1 MTQFEFLAVI
11 ISIVIAFGISDIL
24 SSWGE
29 QIRLRSSIRPY
40 RLHLAWTVLLLLAMI
55 DLFTR
60 TRGQLFSRASA
71 AQALIATVG
80 ILLAAIVL
88 IGLVLLLVSLQ

>member
-55 DLFTR
+55 LAWWSLWVLR
-60 TRGQLFSRASA
+60 SRPEWTFPGYLMLIIPYLTL
-71 AQALIATVG
+71 ALIAYVLTPE
-80 ILLAAIVL
+80 LAE
-88 IGLVLLLVSLQ
+88 G